1 MSYLTKGM
9 RQLSANVTGKIKSFS
24 DKFDRGRNSGE
35 WGSKAKEEH
44 IELLAQSIADLN
56 LAVMQI
62 ADYIDKADEGYRRD
76 QAERARR

>member
-1 MSYLTKGM
+1 MGYLTKGM
-9 RQLSANVTGKIKSFS
+9 RQFSANVSGKMKQFVER
-24 DKFDRGRNSGE
+24 FNRGRPSGE
-35 WGSKAKEEH
+35 WGSESKETQ
-44 IELLAQSIADLN
+44 INLLAEAIADLN